1 MKTVYSPRHRLHVD
15 NQELNAGVITPA
27 FELPARVDFIL
38 QRIAAVGLGEVI
50 EATRVDAVAAAS
62 KVHDAGYL
70 QFMADF
76 WRLWLAEGRSG
87 PTMPYVWPARGQR
100 DIRPEHVNGL
110 MGYYSFDG
118 GASFV
123 EGTWEA
129 VQSSV
134 WSALG
139 AAELIAGSERV
150 AYALC
155 RPPGHHAGS
164 STMGGYCF
172 INNAAVAAQ
181 RFLDLG
187 AKRVTILDVDYH
199 HGNGTQE
206 IFYRRRD
213 VQVINLHA
221 DTAVAYPFFSGRADE
236 IGEGEGEGFT
246 RNYPLPFGTSWET
259 WGAALDDACRAI
271 EAYGPD
277 AVVVSLGLD
286 TFEGDPISKF
296 KLKREDYP
304 KIGERIARLGRRTL
318 FVQEGG
324 YAVADIGHNAVGVLT
339 GFEGRS

>member
-123 EGTWEA
+123 AGTWEA
-129 VQSSV
+129 VQSAAA
-134 WSALG
+134 SALT
-139 AAELIAGSERV
+139 AADLIIAGERA

-155 RPPGHHAGS
+155 RPPGHHAGR

-236 IGEGEGEGFT
+236 TGEGEGEGFT
-246 RNYPLPFGTSWET
+246 RNYPLPFGTRWET
-259 WGAALDDACRAI
+259 WSAALDDACRAI

>member
-1 MKTVYSPRHRLHVD
+1 MKTVYSPLHRRHAD

-27 FELPARVDFIL
+27 FELPSRVDFIL
-38 QRIAAVGLGEVI
+38 NRIAAVGLGDVL
-50 EATRVDAVAAAS
+50 EAKPIDAVARALR
-62 KVHDAGYL
+62 VHDAGYL
-70 QFMADF
+70 KFMADF
-76 WRLWLAEGRSG
+76 WKLWLAEGRTG

-118 GASFV
+118 GGSFV

-129 VQSSV
+129 VQSAV
-134 WSALG
+134 WSAVG
-139 AAELIAGSERV
+139 AAELIHGGEKA

-181 RFLDLG
+181 WFLDHG

-206 IFYRRRD
+206 IFYRRGD
-213 VQVINLHA
+213 VQTVDLHA
-221 DTAVAYPFFSGRADE
+221 DTRFAYPFFSGHADE
-236 IGEGEGEGFT
+236 IGEGEGEGFAL
-246 RNYPLPFGTSWET
+246 NLPMPFGTAWDT
-259 WGAALDDACRAI
+259 WGAALEEACRAI
-271 EAYGPD
+271 EAFGPD
-277 AVVVSLGLD
+277 ALIVSLGLD

-304 KIGERIARLGRRTL
+304 KIGGRIARLGRPTL

-324 YAVADIGHNAVGVLT
+324 YAVEDIGHNAVGVLS
-339 GFEGRS
+339 GFEGI

>member
-1 MKTVYSPRHRLHVD
+1 MKTVYSSRHRLHAG
-15 NQELNAGVITPA
+15 NQELSAGAILPA
-27 FELPARVDFIL
+27 FETSARVDFIL
-38 QRIAAVGLGEVI
+38 KRIAEVGLGGVI
-50 EATRVDAVAAAS
+50 EATPHAAAAAAAR
-62 KVHDAGYL
+62 VHDRGYL
-70 QFMADF
+70 DFMADF

-100 DIRPEHVNGL
+100 DIRPDHVNGL

-118 GASFV
+118 GGSFV

-129 VQSSV
+129 VKSAVDSV
-134 WSALG
+134 LT
-139 AAELIAGSERV
+139 AAELIKAGERA

-155 RPPGHHAGS
+155 RPPGHHAGI

-181 RFLDLG
+181 RFRDGG
-187 AKRVTILDVDYH
+187 AARVAILDIDYH

-206 IFYRRRD
+206 IFYGRND
-213 VQVINLHA
+213 VAFLSLHA

-236 IGEGEGEGFT
+236 RGAGVGEGF
-246 RNYPLPFGTSWET
+246 NHNFPMPFGTGWDA
-259 WGAALDDACRAI
+259 WGAALDEACARIDAF
-271 EAYGPD
+271 GPD
-277 AVVVSLGLD
+277 VVVVSMGLD

-304 KIGERIARLGRRTL
+304 KIGARLARLGRPTL

-324 YAVADIGHNAVGVLT
+324 YAVEDIGYNAVGVLA
-339 GFEGRS
+339 GFDEG

>member
-1 MKTVYSPRHRLHVD
+1 MKTVYSPRHLLHVD

-38 QRIAAVGLGEVI
+38 KRIEAVGLGAVI
-50 EATRVDAVAAAS
+50 EARQIDAVAAAS
-62 KVHDAGYL
+62 GVHDAGYL
-70 QFMADF
+70 EFLGDF
-76 WRLWLAEGRSG
+76 WRLWLAEGRTG

-100 DIRPEHVNGL
+100 DVRPTHVNGL

-118 GASFV
+118 GGSFV

-129 VQSSV
+129 VQSAV
-134 WSALG
+134 WSAVG
-139 AAELIAGSERV
+139 AAELVAGGEKA

-172 INNAAVAAQ
+172 INNAAVAAEW
-181 RFLDLG
+181 FLDHG

-206 IFYRRRD
+206 IFYRRND
-213 VQVINLHA
+213 VQMINLHA

-236 IGEGEGEGFT
+236 IGEGEGEGFNI
-246 RNYPLPFGTSWET
+246 NYPMPFGTAWDV
-259 WGAALDDACRAI
+259 WGAALDDACDKI
-271 EAYGPD
+271 MAYSPD
-277 AVVVSLGLD
+277 ALVISLGLD

-304 KIGERIARLGRRTL
+304 KIGARLARLGRPTL

-324 YAVADIGHNAVGVLT
+324 YAVEDIGFNAVGVLE
-339 GFEGRS
+339 GFEGR